1 MTVIDDFSPMVDQG
15 DLEPSSGLL
24 TRMRRRQ
31 QLSPVG
37 GGFVRVLIDEDGAP
51 ILVGQRLTGGEK
63 RWSRAR
69 TWIKV
74 DVGRHTLEYHI
85 PFTDPTGRAGF
96 VATVTVSVQ
105 VRDPADVA
113 QHGTMSV
120 KGPLESALRRMIA
133 DGSAKIQ
140 TVNDVD
146 PTIALITVRQHADK
160 TMREAVHGEVR
171 NLSWLSAEIES
182 VTVGFDDAT
191 RSHHAEL
198 VDRTRRGELIDANA
212 ENEKKEAAATLGV
225 RKMWRDNLL
234 PQLRDPSRRVFEAAF
249 ANPTEE
255 NLTNAVTQVNNAEF
269 ALLTQGLEILKTT
282 LEKDFVDKDDPV
294 YTTIK
299 AISGKLEQ
307 LYLPGSSAA
316 LPHPEDQG
324 KLKSAETDDDH
335 RPKRKTGDRDWTNP

>member
-1 MTVIDDFSPMVDQG
+1 
-15 DLEPSSGLL
+15 
-24 TRMRRRQ
+24 MRRRQ

-37 GGFVRVLIDEDGAP
+37 AGYARVLIDEDGTP
-51 ILVGQRLTGGEK
+51 ILAGQRLTGGEK
-63 RWSRAR
+63 RWPRAR

-74 DVGRHTLEYHI
+74 DVGRHTLEYQI
-85 PFTDPTGRAGF
+85 PFSDPTGRAGF

-105 VRDPADVA
+105 VRDPAEVA
-113 QHGTMSV
+113 QHGTVSV
-120 KGPLESALRRMIA
+120 KGPLKSALRRMIA

-140 TVNDVD
+140 ATNDAD
-146 PTIALITVRQHADK
+146 PISALVTVRQHADK
-160 TMREAVHGEVR
+160 TMCEAIHGEVR
-171 NLSWLSAEIES
+171 DLSWLSAEIES

-191 RSHHAEL
+191 RCHHAEL
-198 VDRTRRGELIDANA
+198 VDRTRRGELIDVNA
-212 ENEKKEAAATLGV
+212 ENEKKEAAATLAV
-225 RKMWRDNLL
+225 REVWRDNLL

-255 NLTNAVTQVNNAEF
+255 NLRNAVTQVNNAEF
-269 ALLTQGLEILKTT
+269 ALLTHGLEILKTT

-307 LYLPGSSAA
+307 LYLPGSSAT
-316 LPHPEDQG
+316 LPQSADQG

-335 RPKRKTGDRDWTNP
+335 RPKRQTGDRDWTNS